1 MAAARNLWTLAKLHR
16 AWSLLE
22 TLALVPLIAI
32 YKAIKTEFQVDNL
45 INTTTPSVL
54 RVSSITT
61 TIALPTNLLPVST
74 LHLLTQLTL

>member
-1 MAAARNLWTLAKLHR
+1 MAARNLWTLAKLHR

-22 TLALVPLIAI
+22 TLALVPLTAI

-61 TIALPTNLLPVST
+61 KIALPTNLLPIHIWARSS
-74 LHLLTQLTL
+74 